1 VRKPRWTRPRV
12 SCRDCSW
19 RSRSRSKSRG
29 TERLR
34 LTPTTLRSDADIE
47 ALVDALSDVSQSST
61 LREAA

>member
-1 VRKPRWTRPRV
+1 VRKPRLTRPRF
-12 SCRDCSW
+12 SCRDCSS

-34 LTPTTLRSDADIE
+34 LRPTPLNSDPDIE
-47 ALVDALSDVSQSST
+47 ALVDALSDLWQSST